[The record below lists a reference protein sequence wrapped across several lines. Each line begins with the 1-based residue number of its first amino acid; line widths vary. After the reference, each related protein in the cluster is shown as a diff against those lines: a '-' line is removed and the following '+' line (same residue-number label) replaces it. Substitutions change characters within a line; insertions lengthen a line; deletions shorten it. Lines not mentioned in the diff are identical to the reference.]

1 MTLPFFSASLEVFDI
16 ALAVVA
22 VLRAAPDAGF
32 QGRPVFARDSRQNN
46 PLQHTNKN
54 CFQEA
59 RVIDAIQEKR
69 VLAILFADTS
79 TRYSVLPKK
88 GSVTV
93 RDSGYPVCILL
104 TFVLVLVIPVESE

>member
-1 MTLPFFSASLEVFDI
+1 M
-16 ALAVVA
+16 
-22 VLRAAPDAGF
+22 
-32 QGRPVFARDSRQNN
+32 PVFKDVLFSREIQDKIIL
-46 PLQHTNKN
+46 LQHTNKN